1 MPSWNSTPPFSTG
14 LPRTGMSW
22 LRGMPSNGS
31 CGGRTAGKIRP
42 RTRGSPTSSIEA
54 IPKYIEYGLLARD
67 PDGTVVPDIPVLKNT
82 EYNDLYERICRG
94 ETVSRIDRAVGEDFR
109 AFVSARAAILPPHLK
124 SVPESLRLHEAS
136 SFAALAVLREAHRR
150 GLFLKDAPDPCP
162 PVVFAWME

>member
-1 MPSWNSTPPFSTG
+1 MEFDTAFFD
-14 LPRTGMSW
+14 
-22 LRGMPSNGS
+22 
-31 CGGRTAGKIRP
+31 RTAPYRYELAPWHAFKRLLW
-42 RTRGSPTSSIEA
+42 RAYRGEDPSSDRGIPTSSVEA